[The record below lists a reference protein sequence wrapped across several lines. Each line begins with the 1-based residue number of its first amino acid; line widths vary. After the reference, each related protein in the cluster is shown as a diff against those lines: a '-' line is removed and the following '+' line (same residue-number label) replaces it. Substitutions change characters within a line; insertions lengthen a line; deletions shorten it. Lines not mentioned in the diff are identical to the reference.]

1 MFRHETGR
9 DITKKEYETIIEPF
23 LNICYEHL
31 EKEEIPNFVSF
42 YIATGYKRSSI
53 WEASFDI
60 HVGSALDMFNID
72 CNDYTTIKAE
82 VTKILY
88 NKYRLR
94 ITSEDPLNFEE
105 VS

>member
-1 MFRHETGR
+1 MFRRETGR
-9 DITKKEYETIIEPF
+9 DITKKEYETIVEPF
-23 LNICYEHL
+23 LNICYEYL
-31 EKEEIPNFVSF
+31 EKEMIPNFISF
-42 YIATGYKRSSI
+42 YIATGYQRSSI

-72 CNDYTTIKAE
+72 YDDYTTMKAK
-82 VTKILY
+82 VIKILY

-94 ITSEDPLNFEE
+94 IISEDPLDFEE